1 MKRRLT
7 AATVAA
13 ATALSLAVA
22 PTASAYEFADPGFH
36 KDSSSEVDDTELAGY
51 VLRMVTREVLSKGA
65 GISGPAMASSEAGLF
80 NFGNETTK
88 ADLGAMRM
96 SSFRNDA
103 NNGYKLGTTHDILVG
118 TGIALTLLAG
128 IGGFALSQGLIKF

>member
-22 PTASAYEFADPGFH
+22 PNANAYEFDDPGFH
-36 KDSSSEVDDTELAGY
+36 KESSSQIDDGEVFFY
-51 VLRMVTREVLSKGA
+51 VLRMATREVLNNGQ
-65 GISGPAMASSEAGLF
+65 GISGPAKASSEAGLF